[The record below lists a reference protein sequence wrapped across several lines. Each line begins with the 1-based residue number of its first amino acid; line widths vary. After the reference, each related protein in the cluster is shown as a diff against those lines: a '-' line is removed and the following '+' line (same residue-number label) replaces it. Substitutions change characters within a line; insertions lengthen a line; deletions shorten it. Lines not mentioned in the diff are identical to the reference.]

1 MNTLL
6 TTIII
11 LGVIEIGLLARLVCL
26 YCRFRRS
33 YDRKYPQPEERNY
46 D

>member
-6 TTIII
+6 TII
-11 LGVIEIGLLARLVCL
+11 LILGFIEIGLLIRLACL
-26 YCRFRRS
+26 YCRIRRA

>member
-6 TTIII
+6 TIIII
-11 LGVIEIGLLARLVCL
+11 LGVIEIGLLARLV
-26 YCRFRRS
+26 CRFRRS